1 MDVSSIAGLSS
12 SVAETGVKQE
22 VGLAVLKRAQEIQ
35 ASTAATL
42 INSVA
47 TPPTMQNL
55 PTHLGNTINTTA

>member
-22 VGLAVLKRAQEIQ
+22 VGLAVLKRAQQIQ
-35 ASTAATL
+35 ASTASQL